1 MEHIAIAHDWSQ
13 EERRAYERYSVHFY
27 LRVIALDS
35 ETLLGNV
42 VDISLA
48 GMRLVSDTPL
58 PVGTTCRV
66 RMDIAL
72 GKDYEEQLVFVT
84 TSMWVHADVTPGL
97 YESGWRNTLSPEACR
112 SMQRLLDQ
120 IASM

>member
-1 MEHIAIAHDWSQ
+1 
-13 EERRAYERYSVHFY
+13 
-27 LRVIALDS
+27 
-35 ETLLGNV
+35 
-42 VDISLA
+42 
-48 GMRLVSDTPL
+48 MRLVSDAPL

-84 TSMWVHADVTPGL
+84 TSMWEHADVTPGL
-97 YESGWRNTLSPEACR
+97 YESGWRNTLSAATCR
-112 SMQRLLDQ
+112 SMQRLLDR